1 VALQVHIVVQDASDF
16 DEPSWSYPV
25 QEEVTSATTMSRNVE
40 RAEARH
46 DLVSDLGP
54 GNVGTVGK
62 LADRLNKRIP
72 IESGLPR
79 AEILSRPFEDICEIE
94 LCRSAEANA
103 PFPLDHEA
111 LFGCA

>member
-1 VALQVHIVVQDASDF
+1 MALQIHAVMQDACDF
-16 DEPSWSYPV
+16 DHSVSDNPV

-62 LADRLNKRIP
+62 LADRLNKRVP